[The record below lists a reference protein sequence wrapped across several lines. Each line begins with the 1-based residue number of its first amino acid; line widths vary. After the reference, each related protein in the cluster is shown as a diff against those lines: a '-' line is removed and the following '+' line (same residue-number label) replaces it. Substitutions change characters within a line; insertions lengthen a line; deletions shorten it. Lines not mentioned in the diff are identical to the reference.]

1 MSKIIE
7 TKTESGDY
15 SLSARRHEYIITFND
30 DRIGRY
36 KVSKLTMQEV
46 IVKYNDV
53 IAEAGDKILDSTQYG
68 LGYVS
73 INLEKRS
80 GKELY
85 NLVSKLNIK
94 DLLNPSEYHFTLFF
108 DKRNPVLPVEELER
122 HVLFEANAV
131 DIQVLGENNKA
142 IALIFE
148 SEDLVKRFEY
158 LKSIGFKHDFD
169 ALLPHCTIKYN
180 PSDKDVEF
188 ILSKKDELLSE
199 INTIILK
206 KEVWRKAIEF

>member
-15 SLSARRHEYIITFND
+15 SLSARRHEYVITFNN

-46 IVKYNDV
+46 IAKYND
-53 IAEAGDKILDSTQYG
+53 IITKSGTKILDSIQYG

-73 INLEKRS
+73 INLEKKS

-85 NLVSKLNIK
+85 NVVSKLSVK
-94 DLLNPSEYHFTLFF
+94 DLLNSSEYHFTLFF
-108 DKRNPVLPVEELER
+108 DKRNPILPIEELER
-122 HVLFEANAV
+122 NILFEANAV
-131 DIQVLGENNKA
+131 DIQVLGESNKA
-142 IALIFE
+142 IAIIFE
-148 SEDLVKRFEY
+148 SESLVKRFEY
-158 LKSIGFKHDFD
+158 LKSFGFKHDFD

-180 PSDKDVEF
+180 PTEKDIDL
-188 ILSKKDELLSE
+188 ILSKKDDILSA

-206 KEVWRKAIEF
+206 KEVWRKAICF